1 MWLYILNWCP
11 DHRLIL
17 RGCSSKR
24 KMFHIE
30 CESHMSGTRCICHF
44 CHISNTRK
52 LVTQIQRVSWHHIYS
67 FSFHHQ
73 QHWHAVDLQEG
84 AVLLLQLRPLQR
96 RLLRSDRSFHHPQPY
111 SSSPGHQPPM
121 TRFRSSSEGRAGLV
135 WQGQRGPDAANSIPQ
150 RPPQPTTLPSYCTQ
164 NKHHVPICHI
174 PVDHF
179 GLFIFQDVKTLLWKD
194 YSYNLPFHQSENAHI
209 LKESKL
215 NSSDFLYICGLWR
228 GLNRRKRFPFN
239 WFDLSPPIHFHPFSK
254 STLQQYLWFKRFS
267 KELYFLSMS
276 WLLFFS
282 QMSGKRFSNQKWTEG
297 FLVSHVLYFLSLL
310 GRFVLLLQKK
320 FGSQNSKRVT
330 FQLIL
335 WPYFDKILNMVV
347 GVKKQ
352 MVDILPRVCH
362 TNILKFFPQYN

>member
-1 MWLYILNWCP
+1 MPRSSSDTSWLFFEEKNVSHRVREPHEWYQVHLSFLSHFEHKKIGDTDTNSILTP
-11 DHRLIL
+11 HL
-17 RGCSSKR
+17 
-24 KMFHIE
+24 
-30 CESHMSGTRCICHF
+30 
-44 CHISNTRK
+44 
-52 LVTQIQRVSWHHIYS
+52 LVFIR
-67 FSFHHQ
+67 FHHQ

-121 TRFRSSSEGRAGLV
+121 TRFTTISIKFRRQSWIGLF
-135 WQGQRGPDAANSIPQ
+135 QGQGGPDAANSIPQ

-194 YSYNLPFHQSENAHI
+194 YSYNLPFHQSEKAHI

-267 KELYFLSMS
+267 
-276 WLLFFS
+276 
-282 QMSGKRFSNQKWTEG
+282 
-297 FLVSHVLYFLSLL
+297 
-310 GRFVLLLQKK
+310 
-320 FGSQNSKRVT
+320 
-330 FQLIL
+330 
-335 WPYFDKILNMVV
+335 
-347 GVKKQ
+347 
-352 MVDILPRVCH
+352 
-362 TNILKFFPQYN
+362 

>member
-1 MWLYILNWCP
+1 M
-11 DHRLIL
+11 
-17 RGCSSKR
+17 
-24 KMFHIE
+24 
-30 CESHMSGTRCICHF
+30 
-44 CHISNTRK
+44 
-52 LVTQIQRVSWHHIYS
+52 
-67 FSFHHQ
+67 
-73 QHWHAVDLQEG
+73 
-84 AVLLLQLRPLQR
+84 AVLR
-96 RLLRSDRSFHHPQPY
+96 REKCFT
-111 SSSPGHQPPM
+111 SSARATWVVPGAFVIFVTFRTQENWWHRHKQYPDTTF
-121 TRFRSSSEGRAGLV
+121 TRFYSVPPSTTLTCCWPPGRSSSATAASTFATKAPPVGSKLSPSSALLFLSWPSTSDDPISIKLRRQSWIGLV
-135 WQGQRGPDAANSIPQ
+135 QGKRGPDAANSIPQ
-150 RPPQPTTLPSYCTQ
+150 RPPKPTTLPSYCTQ

-194 YSYNLPFHQSENAHI
+194 YSYNLLFHQSENAHI

-297 FLVSHVLYFLSLL
+297 LLVSHVLYFLSFL